1 MLMVAFIL
9 PMAYGDD
16 VTVFMLGDECTECYT
31 PQHLTVDAG
40 TMVVWENVD
49 GAVHT
54 VTSGNIVQPTN
65 QFNSGLVQPDKFY
78 AIKFVDVGI
87 YPYFC
92 MLHPWMN
99 GMVTVGEKTAQVAEL
114 NTEEMMFTNSTII
127 LSPEMIAAG
136 MYTNSTGHV
145 FYANGTAVI
154 PEFPIAMIVLAVG
167 IGAIVVTVRFR
178 SRLEL
183 WQ

>member
-16 VTVFMLGDECTECYT
+16 TVYMTGGECGDECYI
-31 PQHLTVDAG
+31 PKKI
-40 TMVVWENVD
+40 VVESNSIVTWENID

-54 VTSGNIVQPTN
+54 ITSGSIVTPTN

-99 GMVTVGEKTAQVAEL
+99 GLVTVGEKLPEVAEL

-127 LSPEMIAAG
+127 LSPEMIEAG
-136 MYTNSTGHV
+136 MYQNSTGHV

>member
-1 MLMVAFIL
+1 
-9 PMAYGDD
+9 
-16 VTVFMLGDECTECYT
+16 
-31 PQHLTVDAG
+31 
-40 TMVVWENVD
+40 
-49 GAVHT
+49 
-54 VTSGNIVQPTN
+54 
-65 QFNSGLVQPDKFY
+65 
-78 AIKFVDVGI
+78 
-87 YPYFC
+87 
-92 MLHPWMN
+92 MN
-99 GMVTVGEKTAQVAEL
+99 GLVTVGEKLPEVAEL